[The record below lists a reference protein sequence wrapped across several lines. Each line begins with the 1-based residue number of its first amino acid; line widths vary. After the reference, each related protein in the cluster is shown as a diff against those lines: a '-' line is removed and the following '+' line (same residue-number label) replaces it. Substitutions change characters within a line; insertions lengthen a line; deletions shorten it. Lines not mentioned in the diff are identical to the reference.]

1 MTDETPRQ
9 LQGRRG
15 FYVSYKGKTLLSRV
29 DSIGQGERAAAA
41 FPKSKRTLYLCPSPL
56 YGYGLALF
64 LDALDGDSAVLCVEA
79 DEQLL
84 ELSRRA
90 MGELLAD
97 PRLGLLPAAGE
108 EELCA
113 YVRDTWGA
121 RRFRR
126 VELLR
131 LTGGW
136 QLFPARYEALAA
148 VLRRRVTAD
157 WGNAMT
163 LVKLGRR
170 YARNA
175 LQNLA
180 LIPRAPSLGALS
192 FDSAPVLVLGA
203 GPSLDGLLAGLR
215 DTFGAALEESAQRP
229 FRIVA
234 VDTALPPLLDRNI
247 RPDLVAALECQ
258 HWNLRDFIGAA
269 PWKIPAA
276 MDLSALPATAEALG
290 GPVCLFATPWTGL
303 ALFRRLSAAAL
314 LPVAMPPLGS
324 VGLTAVALACR
335 LSRGIILV
343 GGLDFSFT
351 PDAYHARGTAG
362 HRDRL
367 QGQDRFHGI
376 INASAAFRRGSFRT
390 LAKTGVPVWSDPA
403 LRSYRDL
410 FEGEF
415 ARESRV
421 RDIAGPGLP
430 LGVPALSLAE
440 ALACLRAQAGGLP
453 GPQGPDGEGERRG
466 GDSPGEFPPPPPH
479 GSALA
484 EKTAAFVRGERE
496 ALRLLREILSGTA
509 PPPPPDRFEALLDE
523 EDYLWAHFPDCAAA
537 GGRRP
542 PATDL
547 SFLKRVRVE
556 LDPFIGLLDRIL
568 EEISGGSGCLARG
581 RLSGTALY

>member
-1 MTDETPRQ
+1 MTGETPRQ
-9 LQGRRG
+9 LEGRRG
-15 FYVSYKGKTLLSRV
+15 FYVSYRGKTLLSRI
-29 DSIGQGERAAAA
+29 DAIGQAERAAAA

-64 LDALDGDSAVLCVEA
+64 LAALDAESAVLCVEA

-84 ELSRRA
+84 ALSRRA
-90 MGELLAD
+90 MGGLLAD

-108 EELCA
+108 EEICA

-121 RRFRR
+121 LRFRR

-136 QLFPARYEALAA
+136 QLSPARYEALAA
-148 VLRRRVTAD
+148 ALRQRVTAD

-175 LQNLA
+175 LRNLA
-180 LIPRAPSLGALS
+180 LIPKAFPLEALS
-192 FDSAPVLVLGA
+192 FGSDPVLVLGA
-203 GPSLDGLLAGLR
+203 GPSLDGLLAGLS
-215 DTFGAALEESAQRP
+215 GALGDGPALRR
-229 FRIVA
+229 FRIIA

-247 RPDLVAALECQ
+247 RPDLVVALECQ

-269 PWKIPAA
+269 PWKIPVA
-276 MDLSALPATAEALG
+276 MDLSALPATAAALA
-290 GPVCLFATPWTGL
+290 GPVSLFATPWTSL
-303 ALFRRLSAAAL
+303 ALFRRLSATGL
-314 LPVAMPPLGS
+314 LPAGIPPLGS
-324 VGLTAVALACR
+324 VGLTAAALARR
-335 LSRGIILV
+335 LTRGIILT

-351 PDAYHARGTAG
+351 LDAYHARGTAG

-367 QGQDRFHGI
+367 QGQDRFHPL
-376 INASAAFRRGSFRT
+376 INAPAAFRRGVFRT
-390 LAKTGVPVWSDPA
+390 RSKTGAPVRRDPVMS
-403 LRSYRDL
+403 SYRDL

-415 ARESRV
+415 ARESRI

-430 LGVPALSLAE
+430 LGVPVSSLEE
-440 ALACLRAQAGGLP
+440 ALTCLRGRPEAGGLP
-453 GPQGPDGEGERRG
+453 GLQIPAAA
-466 GDSPGEFPPPPPH
+466 
-479 GSALA
+479 SALA
-484 EKTAAFVRGERE
+484 EKTTAFLRGERA
-496 ALRLLREILSGTA
+496 ALILLRDILSGA
-509 PPPPPDRFEALLDE
+509 VPPPDRFEALLDE
-523 EDYLWAHFPDCAAA
+523 ADYLWAHFPDCAAA

-556 LDPFIGLLDRIL
+556 IDPFIGLLDN
-568 EEISGGSGCLARG
+568 EIIGGG
-581 RLSGTALY
+581 